1 MPTTFLSRFKIKPGT
16 DAEFV
21 ELIDAMEA
29 NAAQEPDTLQ
39 YKFYR
44 LEEPNAFAVYESFT
58 NAAADE
64 AHQQNPESAPIIARM
79 IDCID
84 GTYHREYLFDIEQ
97 GPDTEAAT

>member
-16 DAEFV
+16 EDEFI

-29 NAAQEPDTLQ
+29 NAAKEPDTLE

-58 NAAADE
+58 DEDADK
-64 AHQQNPESAPIIARM
+64 AHQENPESAPIIAKM
-79 IDCID
+79 IECID
-84 GTYHREYLFDIEQ
+84 GTYHREYLYDVK
-97 GPDTEAAT
+97 G

>member
-16 DAEFV
+16 DAEFC

-29 NAAQEPDTLQ
+29 NAAREPDTLQ

-58 NAAADE
+58 NEEGDV
-64 AHQQNPESAPIIARM
+64 AHQQNPDSAPIIARM
-79 IDCID
+79 IECID
-84 GTYHREYLFDIEQ
+84 GTYTREYLYDVK
-97 GPDTEAAT
+97 G